1 MIAGILVMESAG
13 NVLNA
18 FNRMQ
23 SADRGGVA
31 AKERHEFDDAVAV
44 IEEQDREDL
53 VIMRGEMEAQVVARV
68 ARVRDRG
75 TAADAVGEDRAGGV
89 ENLVRGG
96 GSGGRTSQRS
106 RQWIGRER
114 AGE

>member
-31 AKERHEFDDAVAV
+31 A
-44 IEEQDREDL
+44 
-53 VIMRGEMEAQVVARV
+53 
-68 ARVRDRG
+68 
-75 TAADAVGEDRAGGV
+75 
-89 ENLVRGG
+89 
-96 GSGGRTSQRS
+96 
-106 RQWIGRER
+106 
-114 AGE
+114 